1 MDIKDKQ
8 ARIRLFLQLIES
20 FKAETWVDNIYAIIE
35 QYDMPA
41 HLDRDFVIDALV
53 EHYVRKEEY
62 EKCAN
67 LMKWKEDLL
76 RIDLVINEASASIN
90 DDETGKSKYKDG
102 FKVPD
107 SIRQRFKRKR
117 DK

>member
-1 MDIKDKQ
+1 MDIKDKE
-8 ARIRLFLQLIES
+8 ARIRLFLQLIDT
-20 FKAETWVDNIYAIIE
+20 FKADSWADNIYAIVE

-41 HLDRDFVIDALV
+41 HLDREFVIDALV

-62 EKCAN
+62 EKCAQ
-67 LMKWKEDLL
+67 LIKWKEDTL
-76 RIDLVINEASASIN
+76 RVDLIINKVSSSISPN
-90 DDETGKSKYKDG
+90 DEPEYKEG

>member
-8 ARIRLFLQLIES
+8 ARIRLFLQLIDS
-20 FKAETWVDNIYAIIE
+20 FKAESWVDNIYSIIE
-35 QYDMPA
+35 QYDMPD
-41 HLDRDFVIDALV
+41 HLDREFVIDALI

-62 EKCAN
+62 EKCAQ
-67 LMKWKEDLL
+67 LIKWKENPLRVDLM
-76 RIDLVINEASASIN
+76 INEPTESIQEK
-90 DDETGKSKYKDG
+90 DKTESKYKDG